1 MVLGTEQ
8 CGRKLYS
15 YFPEIEKVKLVR
27 GINGSN
33 QRGYG
38 TSIHKSWT
46 IAAGTAS
53 LPSQSDEKDGN
64 S

>member
-1 MVLGTEQ
+1 MVLETEQ

-27 GINGSN
+27 GMDGPN
-33 QRGYG
+33 QCGHR

-46 IAAGTAS
+46 IAAGTLS
-53 LPSQSDEKDGN
+53 FPLNLMKDGD